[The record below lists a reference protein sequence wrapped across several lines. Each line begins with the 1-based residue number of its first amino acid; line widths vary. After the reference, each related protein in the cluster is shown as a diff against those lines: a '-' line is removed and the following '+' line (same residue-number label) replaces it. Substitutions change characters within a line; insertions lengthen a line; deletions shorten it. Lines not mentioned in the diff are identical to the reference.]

1 METPKEV
8 ITHEK
13 RKGLVLLGIISLG
26 LILFGAGFY
35 LAGNEINDAVTWQAG
50 IIMAFMGIIGLFIY
64 IWARKHPMKPPPRK
78 SRHSAQR

>member
-26 LILFGAGFY
+26 LIVFGGGFY
-35 LAGNEINDAVTWQAG
+35 FAGIEINSAVASESG
-50 IIMAFMGIIGLFIY
+50 IIMAIMGVIGLVIY